1 LDKLLDSPSI
11 GNTPNRDS
19 DIGFASHA
27 ESSGNRTSETAY
39 VTRTDRS
46 GGPGQRGAI
55 AGGRV
60 GGALLITGET
70 MRPLFNALLLAL
82 PLSLSSFVSAAESP
96 AGRWQT
102 IDDETGK
109 PKSIVEIQQAAD
121 GTLTGKVAQILQSE
135 HGPNPL
141 CSECEGERKDQPI
154 TGMTILWDLK
164 PDGEQVWS
172 DGTIL
177 DPAKGKTYRSKAR
190 LLDGGDK
197 LEVRGY
203 IGIEALG
210 RSQTWV
216 RQ

>member
-1 LDKLLDSPSI
+1 
-11 GNTPNRDS
+11 
-19 DIGFASHA
+19 
-27 ESSGNRTSETAY
+27 
-39 VTRTDRS
+39 
-46 GGPGQRGAI
+46 
-55 AGGRV
+55 
-60 GGALLITGET
+60 

-82 PLSLSSFVSAAESP
+82 PISLSPLAFAAESP

-121 GTLTGKVAQILQSE
+121 GSLTGKVVEILHSE

-141 CSECEGERKDQPI
+141 CDECEGERKNQPI

-172 DGTIL
+172 NGTIL
-177 DPAKGKTYRSKAR
+177 DPANGKTYRSKAT